1 MLNVFIY
8 ESTKYFP
15 MINISNCLSKSD
27 IEHTLSNLY
36 LLTESIPDYHPFK
49 RINYT
54 IDRKNTNFDYL
65 FDRCN
70 HIFKTYVSEEH
81 YIDELYILKFL
92 PGHLMKLH
100 TDIWNTERS
109 SNRNYTLVIQ
119 LSEASSYTGAKTLIH
134 LEDKVIQ
141 TSKEYSSGTLFKSEL
156 EHEVTLL
163 ESGERYSLVACFSK
177 FRKKGLI

>member
-1 MLNVFIY
+1 
-8 ESTKYFP
+8 
-15 MINISNCLSKSD
+15 MINISNCLSDSD
-27 IEHTLSNLY
+27 IRHTLSNLH
-36 LLTESIPDYHPFK
+36 LLTESTPDYHPFK

-54 IDRKNTNFDYL
+54 INRKNTNFDYL
-65 FDRCN
+65 FDECN
-70 HIFKTYVSEEH
+70 QIFKNYISEEH

-100 TDIWNTERS
+100 TDVWNTERS

-119 LSEASSYTGAKTLIH
+119 LSEASSYVGANTLIH
-134 LEDKVIQ
+134 LGNEVVQ

-163 ESGERYSLVACFSK
+163 ESGVRYSLVARFSK
-177 FRKKGLI
+177 PRKKGLI